1 MLKITVNPCLKT
13 KQEIGSTIKKH
24 YSTTGKYRESKH
36 KLPVIIEHPKS
47 CHKLS
52 QTTNQAEKFSQQ
64 MVLTKN
70 WNKKIYIH

>member
-52 QTTNQAEKFSQQ
+52 
-64 MVLTKN
+64 
-70 WNKKIYIH
+70 